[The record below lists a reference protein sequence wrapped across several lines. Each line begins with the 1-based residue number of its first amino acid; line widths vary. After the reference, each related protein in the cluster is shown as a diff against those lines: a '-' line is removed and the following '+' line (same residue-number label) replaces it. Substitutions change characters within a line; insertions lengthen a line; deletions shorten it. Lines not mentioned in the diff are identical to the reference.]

1 GLVCGGGVSGK
12 QHGCVRG
19 FAQQWQAQLR
29 ERKCGCHVDVHG
41 ALPVVNRHAGQW
53 HEGVEVGGQV
63 DDAVEATTVGMDA
76 VGKAFVINI
85 TSFRQVQRKQGRLAT
100 TGGDDGVVDRFQFR
114 QVATKQ
120 NALGAG

>member
-1 GLVCGGGVSGK
+1 
-12 QHGCVRG
+12 
-19 FAQQWQAQLR
+19 
-29 ERKCGCHVDVHG
+29 
-41 ALPVVNRHAGQW
+41 
-53 HEGVEVGGQV
+53 EGVEVGGQV

-100 TGGDDGVVDRFQFR
+100 TGGDDGIVDRFQFR

-120 NALGAG
+120 NALGAGRSAGVGNDGTNAAAGAGNENDAIGEGLGKVAHACLVSCSLLVSWSI